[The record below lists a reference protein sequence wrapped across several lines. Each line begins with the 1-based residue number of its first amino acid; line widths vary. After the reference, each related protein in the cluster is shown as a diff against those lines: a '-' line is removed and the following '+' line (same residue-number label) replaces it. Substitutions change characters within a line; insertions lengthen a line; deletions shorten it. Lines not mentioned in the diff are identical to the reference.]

1 MTFPQPCTCRMCNDQ
16 RILTYARQFGGTYSQ
31 ARKGAALEL
40 ELRKARQRDTDSAD
54 PRTRELARVV
64 MC

>member
-1 MTFPQPCTCRMCNDQ
+1 MCNDQ

-31 ARKGAALEL
+31 ARKGAALEV
-40 ELRKARQRDTDSAD
+40 ELRKARIRSVNSAD
-54 PRTRELARVV
+54 PRTRELAKVV

>member
-1 MTFPQPCTCRMCNDQ
+1 MCNDQ

-40 ELRKARQRDTDSAD
+40 ELRKARIRSVNSAD
-54 PRTRELARVV
+54 PRTRELAKVV